1 MCFFYS
7 RMIQWWWTIWASAC
21 CLIVAKANDC
31 SYIEEIGDQVLVRI
45 VSIGPTCRLWN
56 VMPCQEHH
64 KFLVY
69 RNMTDNKIE
78 KMDKH
83 LFQKTPE
90 LRQLFVFSSFLFVYN
105 NFFNLKKIPI
115 DVFEQLTSLLQVN
128 LYDNGIQCRCSLW
141 NSTVWAKEKCV
152 SLSLNCKG
160 INSVSY
166 WNLESYYEN
175 RCGPNRKLKKRRKYI
190 FNHPAYHKRR
200 NHHDFSSPYDYPDF
214 DTKPMY
220 IDEDYIYDDT
230 DTNETLSLDV
240 SKSYCQI
247 RKCRFSTYLDRMDCE
262 GNNIEIFQSNSYP
275 FPERMF
281 TELVLDDNK
290 LKTLEA
296 NAFDQLRELM
306 IISLRKNLL
315 SNLDPDV
322 FKSLKN
328 LIYLDL
334 SENQLG
340 GSFDSNMF
348 SNQNNLQVVYIN
360 NNNVQ
365 SIDVELFRRVTSLK
379 RLFLWENPLNCNCE
393 LRPIVKMVLKRKVLN
408 QGRCRYPPLYD
419 GELWDILKG
428 ASYCRLPLVYT
439 QYKPAKADATTV
451 VIIIVGVM
459 VLIGC
464 IMQIIHYLVKK
475 YAVAKP
481 GEFDIPSDIELF

>member
-1 MCFFYS
+1 
-7 RMIQWWWTIWASAC
+7 MIQWWTIWASAC

-31 SYIEEIGDQVLVRI
+31 SYIEEIGDMYCKD
-45 VSIGPTCRLWN
+45 VSIGVLRRETYPLNITNANRLRRLN
-56 VMPCQEHH
+56 LVSANLTSVERDAFQNITN
-64 KFLVY
+64 LVY
-69 RNMTDNKIE
+69 LEMNDNKIE
-78 KMDKH
+78 KLDNN
-83 LFQKTPE
+83 LFKTTPE
-90 LRQLFVFSSFLFVYN
+90 LRQLFVARNRIEHLSIQLFKSIPNLTHLDISSNPLSNFANTQILSPLKGLLYLSIN
-105 NFFNLKKIPI
+105 NLNLKKIPI

-141 NSTVWAKEKCV
+141 NSTVWAKGKCV

-190 FNHPAYHKRR
+190 FNHPAFYTPSYPGYRYHKRR

-240 SKSYCQI
+240 SKSYCQ
-247 RKCRFSTYLDRMDCE
+247 RRECRFSTYLDRMDCE

-296 NAFDQLRELM
+296 NPFDQLRELM

-328 LIYLDL
+328 LI
-334 SENQLG
+334 
-340 GSFDSNMF
+340 
-348 SNQNNLQVVYIN
+348 I
-360 NNNVQ
+360 
-365 SIDVELFRRVTSLK
+365 
-379 RLFLWENPLNCNCE
+379 
-393 LRPIVKMVLKRKVLN
+393 
-408 QGRCRYPPLYD
+408 
-419 GELWDILKG
+419 
-428 ASYCRLPLVYT
+428 
-439 QYKPAKADATTV
+439 
-451 VIIIVGVM
+451 
-459 VLIGC
+459 
-464 IMQIIHYLVKK
+464 
-475 YAVAKP
+475 
-481 GEFDIPSDIELF
+481 